1 MCFEWPIFPIALKFL
16 PHGQLLSL
24 VKRQKS
30 NLDRE
35 ERKRASEIFSR
46 MVICTESQKEAE
58 GEGTHLL
65 RTFSLSCPLGDFPGP
80 GAAAFLP

>member
-1 MCFEWPIFPIALKFL
+1 MDKFLTVKEGGCLDMCFEWSISPMALKFL

-35 ERKRASEIFSR
+35 ERKRASEIFFSGNLYR
-46 MVICTESQKEAE
+46 DPE
-58 GEGTHLL
+58 G
-65 RTFSLSCPLGDFPGP
+65 S
-80 GAAAFLP
+80 